1 MIYMAKLLSI
11 PKNQTGYYIMALLL
25 CIFIVF
31 PISIPREFAQ
41 LIDTTIGKI
50 IVAIIVLN
58 LFISNPLVGS
68 ISIIAAYELLR
79 RSAGHA
85 HKYSGVHKKNIP
97 SEKVKTANLTSF
109 NQFPVTV
116 EEIVINNKIPYSFN
130 VNNPSDV
137 KSPYSPIKEDT
148 YNATI
153 LSN

>member
-1 MIYMAKLLSI
+1 MVKMLSI
-11 PKNQTGYYIMALLL
+11 PKNQTGYYIMSLLL
-25 CIFIVF
+25 CVFIVF
-31 PISIPREFAQ
+31 PISIPIEFAK
-41 LIDTTIGKI
+41 LVDTTIGKI
-50 IVAIIVLN
+50 VVAIIVLN

-68 ISIIAAYELLR
+68 IGIIAAYELLR

-85 HKYSGVHKKNIP
+85 HKYSGIHKKNIP
-97 SEKVKTANLTSF
+97 SEKIKTGNLTSF

-130 VNNPSDV
+130 VNNPADV
-137 KSPYSPIKEDT
+137 QSPYSPIEEDT